1 MQQEMHPNESENSGR
16 NIIEDDSG
24 AFWKF
29 LQLPHRRRLDDIEGS
44 EKYKTREKSFP
55 RQRDSDQG
63 DQLTRDFVDDD
74 ELGIFGGR
82 GAGNTSG
89 GGDAEQGDH
98 QGQRGGHGDSQ
109 RERC

>member
-24 AFWKF
+24 AIWKF

-63 DQLTRDFVDDD
+63 DQLTGDFVDDD
-74 ELGIFGGR
+74 ELGIFGG
-82 GAGNTSG
+82 
-89 GGDAEQGDH
+89 
-98 QGQRGGHGDSQ
+98 
-109 RERC
+109 